1 MFEKL
6 LFQKHTKEMKC
17 LLHNSEEFQC
27 IMNIN
32 NDQNEIEKQ
41 PDKLRDSW
49 AHSLKNNECVQS

>member
-17 LLHNSEEFQC
+17 LLHNCEEFQC

-49 AHSLKNNECVQS
+49 AHSL